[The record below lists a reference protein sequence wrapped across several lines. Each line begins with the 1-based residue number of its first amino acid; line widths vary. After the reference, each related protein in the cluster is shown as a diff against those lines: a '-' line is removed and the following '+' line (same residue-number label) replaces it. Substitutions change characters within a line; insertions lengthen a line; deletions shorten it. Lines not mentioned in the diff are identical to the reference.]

1 MECISFFHILNKF
14 YCHLNSKEWNTYL
27 LRKNVPTIAHEL
39 KIHSIKNK
47 TAKDIQKEENKK
59 KTEFLQLNM
68 HQLFIFVLPNYFGEC
83 GKHSDCKFSSLWHTL
98 NSSKL
103 LFRTKLK
110 SQFPLWS
117 ISYIRTSKIF
127 IVLWFVVFVF
137 NCINW
142 TEELGMRYHQQNG
155 SVDGPVCWRRTKV
168 DCIQV
173 RTIMM
178 LRTMSNRRKK
188 WSWQL
193 KNRAI

>member
-1 MECISFFHILNKF
+1 MKHLSFAQK
-14 YCHLNSKEWNTYL
+14 CA
-27 LRKNVPTIAHEL
+27 PIAHKQ
-39 KIHSIKNK
+39 KIRNTKNK
-47 TAKDIQKEENKK
+47 TAKDTQTKLKSKK
-59 KTEFLQLNM
+59 TKKWTEFLLPNM

-110 SQFPLWS
+110 SQFPLCS
-117 ISYIRTSKIF
+117 I
-127 IVLWFVVFVF
+127 IVL
-137 NCINW
+137 
-142 TEELGMRYHQQNG
+142 GMKYYQQNG

-173 RTIMM
+173 STIMM

-188 WSWQL
+188 RSWQL